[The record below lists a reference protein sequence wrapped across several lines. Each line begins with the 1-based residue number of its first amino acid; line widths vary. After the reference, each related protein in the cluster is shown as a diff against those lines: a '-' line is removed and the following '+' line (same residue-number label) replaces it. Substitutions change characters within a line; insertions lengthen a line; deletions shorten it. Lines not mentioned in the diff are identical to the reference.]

1 MTEVSDGRTLRE
13 ILDELAAL
21 GFTAAMRVLPG
32 GRVECLACHHQAP
45 ARAYLIEHL
54 ERLEGASDPADMLAV
69 VAVVCSVCGA
79 RGTLVLTYGPEA
91 SPDDVDVLA
100 ALTDDRHGSTPGT
113 E

>member
-1 MTEVSDGRTLRE
+1 VGAVGDGRTLRDV
-13 ILDELAAL
+13 LDELTAA
-21 GFTAAMRVLPG
+21 GFTAPMRVLPG
-32 GRVECLACHHQAP
+32 GIVECLACEHQAP
-45 ARAYLIEHL
+45 ARDHLVERL

-100 ALTDDRHGSTPGT
+100 ALTDDRYGPSHRA